1 MKLEIAMKFEF
12 FEKYALKNF
21 ENFSMVLEYHE
32 KLNFTKLEY
41 QKNSRSL
48 YIFETM
54 VDCNIVCENVLFGY
68 FCQIK

>member
-1 MKLEIAMKFEF
+1 MKFEF
-12 FEKYALKNF
+12 FEKYTLKNF
-21 ENFSMVLEYHE
+21 ENFSMVFEYHE

-48 YIFETM
+48 YIFETI
-54 VDCNIVCENVLFGY
+54 VDCSIVYENVLFDY